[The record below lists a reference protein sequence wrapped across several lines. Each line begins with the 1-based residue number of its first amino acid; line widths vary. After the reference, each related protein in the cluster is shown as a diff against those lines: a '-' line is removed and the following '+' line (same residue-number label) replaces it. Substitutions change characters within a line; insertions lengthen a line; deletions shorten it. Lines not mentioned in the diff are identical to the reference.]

1 MIKERKRKM
10 SKNFNTVKKNY
21 DKGLWS
27 LERVWNVTGKALG
40 ITEEEY
46 RQITG
51 FIYPAKSKE

>member
-1 MIKERKRKM
+1 M

-27 LERVWNVTGKALG
+27 LERVWNVTGKTLG

-51 FIYPAKSKE
+51 FIYPDKSKE

>member
-1 MIKERKRKM
+1 M